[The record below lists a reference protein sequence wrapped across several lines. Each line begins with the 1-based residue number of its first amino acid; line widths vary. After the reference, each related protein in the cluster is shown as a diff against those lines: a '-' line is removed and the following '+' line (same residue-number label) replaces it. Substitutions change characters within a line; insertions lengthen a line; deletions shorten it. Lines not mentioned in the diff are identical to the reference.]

1 MKEYKSATND
11 IHAPKDL
18 IERTKASVREEEKR
32 VEKSRRKLITVS
44 KGLTV
49 AAAVIVAAI
58 IAVPAVRTGILRNEN
73 TELGAGWQGRNDTQI
88 MFGTGTV
95 EEEPGKIGK
104 ERSIIKQG
112 SIHDEY
118 PEAIFIEQCEVKG
131 ITVSVYDI
139 EAENEDG
146 VKFKENEPVIIH
158 AAAEFNAAGETYYAV
173 SKDADTNRL
182 LGDVEEFI
190 GGITE

>member
-49 AAAVIVAAI
+49 AAAVIVVVIA
-58 IAVPAVRTGILRNEN
+58 AVPAVRMGILRNEN
-73 TELGAGWQGRNDTQI
+73 TELGADWQGQNDTQI
-88 MFGTGTV
+88 MFGTGTA

-104 ERSIIKQG
+104 ERSIIKRG

-118 PEAIFIEQCEVKG
+118 PEAVLKEKCELEG
-131 ITVSVYDI
+131 IAVWLYDI
-139 EAENEDG
+139 EAETEDG
-146 VKFKENEPVIIH
+146 EKSKENVPVVIH
-158 AAAEFNAAGETYYAV
+158 AAAEFNAAGKTYYAV
-173 SKDADTNRL
+173 SADADTKRL

-190 GGITE
+190 GKITE

>member
-32 VEKSRRKLITVS
+32 VEKSHRKLITVS

-49 AAAVIVAAI
+49 AAAVIVVVIA
-58 IAVPAVRTGILRNEN
+58 AVPAVRTGILRNEN
-73 TELGAGWQGRNDTQI
+73 AQLDADWQGQNDKQI
-88 MFGTGTV
+88 MFGAGTAK
-95 EEEPGKIGK
+95 EEPGKIGK
-104 ERSIIKQG
+104 ERSIIKRG
-112 SIHDEY
+112 SIYDEF
-118 PEAIFIEQCEVKG
+118 PEAVFREKCEVEG

-139 EAENEDG
+139 EAELENG
-146 VKFKENEPVIIH
+146 VKSKENEPAVMH
-158 AAAEFNAAGETYYAV
+158 TAAEFNAAGDTYYAV

-190 GGITE
+190 GGITK

>member
-18 IERTKASVREEEKR
+18 IERTKTSVREEEKR
-32 VEKSRRKLITVS
+32 VEKSRRKVIAVS
-44 KGLTV
+44 KAMMV
-49 AAAVIVAAI
+49 AAAVIVVVIA
-58 IAVPAVRTGILRNEN
+58 AVPAVRTGILRNEN
-73 TELGAGWQGRNDTQI
+73 TRLDADWQGQNDKQI
-88 MFGTGTV
+88 MFGTGTA

-104 ERSIIKQG
+104 ERSIIKRG

-118 PEAIFIEQCEVKG
+118 QEAVFREKCEVEG

-139 EAENEDG
+139 MAELENG
-146 VKFKENEPVIIH
+146 VKSKENEPAVIH
-158 AAAEFNAAGETYYAV
+158 SAAEFNVAGDTYYAV
-173 SKDADTNRL
+173 SEDADTNRL